1 MKRILSLLVALIMML
16 GLVGTA
22 VAEEFTYP
30 MDGTVAISINFGGEN
45 LDNNAKSAEEAFAN
59 PEKYLFNAIGVVSEA
74 AGVYVYSN
82 GASWDSGSEE
92 FQYMLLGGELP
103 DILVNNFN
111 KTYTGGAAAAIEAGY
126 IIDLNPYTDWMPNYM
141 AYLDENPDVRMQVTT
156 DDGKL
161 WGCAGV
167 EDTYYMYKDRGI
179 VLRKDILDALDLE
192 VPTTFDEFE
201 AVLYAVKEA
210 YPDMIPFSS
219 EMRWMYLQHMF
230 SSLSNAYNCSYP
242 FYCVD
247 GENVEFAM
255 YSEGY
260 KTFLQRIATWYE
272 DGLIDPDFASINKGG
287 VRGKLA
293 NGEVFAANQ
302 QASNSATSVK
312 SCTIEGAEF
321 VAIPALVL
329 NEGDPVRNYSLS
341 GMKMIN
347 NYTFSVS
354 GDCPEEKLEAV
365 IRYLDF
371 CYSQKGQELL
381 SYGKEGVSFTKDENG
396 NIIFPEVHVLDSS
409 GKNELCKRTMWAG
422 EIIGGEYFVDEYQK
436 PFLDV
441 YVNYDENAGVDLPRN
456 DVEAAVYGQYFSDL
470 DSYCQEKIVGLVL
483 GTESFDNWDTIVDTC
498 RNAYHADE
506 VLAVLQSSYTRNM
519 ANVK

>member
-1 MKRILSLLVALIMML
+1 MKKPLSLLVALVLLL

-30 MDGTVAISINFGGEN
+30 MDGTVEISINYAGEN
-45 LDNNAKSAEEAFAN
+45 GDNVAKTAEEAFAD
-59 PEKYLFNAIGVVSEA
+59 PEKYLFNAVGVVSEA
-74 AGVYVYSN
+74 AGVYVYTN
-82 GASWDSGSEE
+82 GVTFDSSAEG

-103 DILVNNFN
+103 DILVNAFH
-111 KTYTGGAAAAIEAGY
+111 KTYNGGAAAALEDGY
-126 IIDLNPYTDWMPNYM
+126 IIDLTPYVDWMPNYM
-141 AYLDENPDVRMQVTT
+141 AYLEENPDVKMQVTT

-161 WGCAGV
+161 WCFANV
-167 EDTYYMYKDRGI
+167 EDTTYSFKDRGI
-179 VLRKDILDALDLE
+179 VLRKDILDALNLE

-219 EMRWMYLQHMF
+219 EMRWLYSQHMF
-230 SSLSNAYNCSYP
+230 ASLSNAYNCSYP

-255 YSEGY
+255 FNENY
-260 KTFLQRIATWYE
+260 KTFLQRIATWYK

-302 QASNSATSVK
+302 QSPNSATSAK
-312 SCTIEGAEF
+312 SCTVEGAEF
-321 VAIPALVL
+321 VAIPALVI

-341 GMKMIN
+341 DMKVIHSCN
-347 NYTFSVS
+347 FSVS
-354 GDCPEEKLEAV
+354 SNCPEEKLEAV

-371 CYSQKGQELL
+371 CFSQKGQELL

-396 NIIFPEVHVLDSS
+396 NIIFPEVHVLSS
-409 GKNELCKRTMWAG
+409 DGVNELCKRTMWAG
-422 EIIGGEYFVDEYQK
+422 EITGGEYFVDEYEK
-436 PFLDV
+436 PFVDV
-441 YVNYDENAGVDLPRN
+441 YANYDENAGVDLPRN
-456 DVEAAVYGQYFSDL
+456 DAENAVYSEYFGDL
-470 DSYCQEKIVGLVL
+470 DTYCQEKIVGLVL
-483 GTESFDNWDTIVDTC
+483 GTESFDSWDSIVETC
-498 RNAYHADE
+498 KSAYHADE

>member
-141 AYLDENPDVRMQVTT
+141 AYLDENPDVRMQVTI

-167 EDTYYMYKDRGI
+167 EDTYSMYKDRGI

-341 GMKMIN
+341 GMKIYQN
-347 NYTFSVS
+347 STGWAANVS
-354 GDCPEEKLEAV
+354 
-365 IRYLDF
+365 IT
-371 CYSQKGQELL
+371 Q
-381 SYGKEGVSFTKDENG
+381 
-396 NIIFPEVHVLDSS
+396 
-409 GKNELCKRTMWAG
+409 
-422 EIIGGEYFVDEYQK
+422 GGEPLQSGVVCAGDFVRVENLPDLVIYFNAFYPDYVARPGALPATASSDVNNPAYLYTVYYQDQILGMNALMEGEELTIDDYTVLFSDPQPYTLLEIKVDRFALIALHELK
-436 PFLDV
+436 ITGDDSAKRIVKGPLVAADAHHLAFRSDGGVVLFIDRARPFLPGR
-441 YVNYDENAGVDLPRN
+441 A
-456 DVEAAVYGQYFSDL
+456 
-470 DSYCQEKIVGLVL
+470 
-483 GTESFDNWDTIVDTC
+483 
-498 RNAYHADE
+498 
-506 VLAVLQSSYTRNM
+506 
-519 ANVK
+519 

>member
-1 MKRILSLLVALIMML
+1 MKKVLSLFVALVMIL
-16 GLVGTA
+16 GLLATA
-22 VAEEFTYP
+22 VAENFTYP
-30 MDGTVAISINFGGEN
+30 MDGTVEISINYGEEN
-45 LDNNAKSAEEAFAN
+45 VDITAKTAEEAFAD
-59 PEKYLFNAIGVVSEA
+59 PATYLFNALGVLNEA

-82 GASWDSGSEE
+82 GVTFDSKSEE

-103 DILVNNFN
+103 DILVNGFN
-111 KTYTGGAAAAIEAGY
+111 KTYTGGAAAAIQDGY
-126 IIDLNPYTDWMPNYM
+126 IIDLTPYTDWMPNYM
-141 AYLDENPDVRMQVTT
+141 AYLQENPDVKMQVTT

-161 WGCAGV
+161 WGFAGV
-167 EDTYYMYKDRGI
+167 EDTTYSGKDRGI
-179 VLRKDILDALDLE
+179 VMRKDILDALNLE
-192 VPTTFDEFE
+192 VPKTFDEFE
-201 AVLYAVKEA
+201 AVLYAVKNA

-219 EMRWMYLQHMF
+219 EMRWLYLQHMF
-230 SSLSNAYNCSYP
+230 ASLSNAYNCSYP

-255 YSEGY
+255 FSEGY
-260 KTFLQRIATWYE
+260 KTFLQRIATWYK

-293 NGEVFAANQ
+293 NGEAFAVNQ
-302 QASNSATSVK
+302 QASNSATSAK
-312 SCTIEGAEF
+312 SCTVEGAEF

-329 NEGDPVRNYSLS
+329 NEGDPVRNYGLS
-341 GMKMIN
+341 DMKLIHD
-347 NYTFSVS
+347 YTFSVS
-354 GDCPEEKLEAV
+354 SACPEEKLEAV

-396 NIIFPEVHVLDSS
+396 NIIFPEVHVLDSKN
-409 GKNELCKRTMWAG
+409 KNELCKRTMWAG

-441 YVNYDENAGVDLPRN
+441 YVNYDANAGADLPRN
-456 DVEAAVYGQYFSDL
+456 DAEAVVYNEYFGDL
-470 DSYCQEKIVGLVL
+470 DTYCQEKIVGLVL

-498 RNAYHADE
+498 KNAYHADE
-506 VLAVLQSSYTRNM
+506 VLVVLQSAYTRNM

>member
-1 MKRILSLLVALIMML
+1 MKKSLSLFVALVMLL

-30 MDGTVAISINFGGEN
+30 MDGTVAISINYAGEN
-45 LDNNAKSAEEAFAN
+45 ENIIANSAEEAFAD
-59 PEKYLFNAIGVVSEA
+59 PDKYLFNAIGVVSEA
-74 AGVYVYSN
+74 AGVYVYTN
-82 GASWDSGSEE
+82 GVTMDSSKEE

-103 DILVNNFN
+103 DILVNAFN
-111 KTYTGGAAAAIEAGY
+111 KTYTGGAAAALEDGY
-126 IIDLNPYTDWMPNYM
+126 IIDLKPYADWMPNYM
-141 AYLDENPDVRMQVTT
+141 AYLEENPDVMMQVTT
-156 DDGKL
+156 DDGKI
-161 WGCAGV
+161 WGFAGV
-167 EDTYYMYKDRGI
+167 EDTTYVNKDRGI
-179 VLRKDILDALDLE
+179 VLRKDILDALNLE

-201 AVLYAVKEA
+201 AVLYAVKDA
-210 YPDMIPFSS
+210 YPDLIPFSS
-219 EMRWMYLQHMF
+219 EMRWLYLQHMF

-255 YSEGY
+255 YNENY
-260 KTFLQRIATWYE
+260 KTFLQRIATWYK
-272 DGLIDPDFASINKGG
+272 DGLIDPDFASVNKGG

-293 NGEVFAANQ
+293 NGEAFAVNQ

-329 NEGDPVRNYSLS
+329 NEGDPVRNFYLS
-341 GMKMIN
+341 DMKLIN

-354 GDCPEEKLEAV
+354 GNCPEEKLEAV

-396 NIIFPEVHVLDSS
+396 NIIFPEVHVLDSE

-422 EIIGGEYFVDEYQK
+422 EIIGGEYFMDENQK
-436 PFLDV
+436 AFVDV
-441 YVNYDENAGVDLPRN
+441 YANYDENAGVDLPMN
-456 DVEAAVYGQYFSDL
+456 DAESAVYGEFFNDL
-470 DSYCQEKIVGLVL
+470 DTYCQEKIVGLVL
-483 GTESFDNWDTIVDTC
+483 GTESFDNWDSIVETC
-498 RNAYHADE
+498 KNAYHADE

>member
-1 MKRILSLLVALIMML
+1 MKKTLSLLVALVLLL

-30 MDGTVAISINFGGEN
+30 MDGTVEISINYGGEN
-45 LDNNAKSAEEAFAN
+45 GDNTAKTAEEAFAD
-59 PEKYLFNAIGVVSEA
+59 PEKYLFNAVGVMNEG

-82 GASWDSGSEE
+82 GVTWDSNSEE

-103 DILVNNFN
+103 DILVNAFN
-111 KTYTGGAAAAIEAGY
+111 KTYTGGATAALEDGY
-126 IIDLNPYTDWMPNYM
+126 IIDLNPYAEWMPNYM
-141 AYLDENPDVRMQVTT
+141 AYLAENPDVKMQVTT

-161 WGCAGV
+161 WGFACV
-167 EDTYYMYKDRGI
+167 EDTTYTNKDRGI
-179 VLRKDILDALDLE
+179 VLRKDILDALNLE

-210 YPDMIPFSS
+210 YPDLIPFSS
-219 EMRWMYLQHMF
+219 EMRWLYAQHMF
-230 SSLSNAYNCSYP
+230 ASLSNAYNCSYP

-255 YSEGY
+255 FNEGY
-260 KTFLQRIATWYE
+260 KTFLQRIATWYK
-272 DGLIDPDFASINKGG
+272 DGLIDPDFASVNKGG

-302 QASNSATSVK
+302 QASNSATSAK
-312 SCTIEGAEF
+312 SCTVEGAEF

-329 NEGDPVRNYSLS
+329 NEGDTIRNYYLS
-341 GMKMIN
+341 DMKIIN
-347 NYTFSVS
+347 NCTFSVS
-354 GDCPEEKLEAV
+354 GACPEEKLEAV

-396 NIIFPEVHVLDSS
+396 NIIFPEVHVLDSN
-409 GKNELCKRTMWAG
+409 GVNELCKRTMWAG

-456 DVEAAVYGQYFSDL
+456 DAENAVYSEYFGDL
-470 DSYCQEKIVGLVL
+470 DTYCQEKIVGLVL
-483 GTESFDNWDTIVDTC
+483 GTESFDNWDSIVDTC
-498 RNAYHADE
+498 KSAYHADE